1 MPLPEDEQSIRTIS
15 ILTKQ
20 MHYNWE
26 VGVHNVFVNY
36 YNKKEIDLARE
47 ILEEALARDPES
59 SMLKQD
65 LSRIDR

>member
-1 MPLPEDEQSIRTIS
+1 
-15 ILTKQ
+15 

-26 VGVHNVFVNY
+26 VGVHNAFVNY

-47 ILEEALARDPES
+47 ILEEALARDPGS

-65 LSRIDR
+65 LSRLDR